1 MAEPLR
7 VLFVE
12 DSADDAELE
21 TLQLRRAGF
30 DVTYSRVCSAGD
42 LEAAVD
48 GPWQVII
55 ADYNMPNFTGL
66 DALTICHQRR
76 PELPFILVSGTLG
89 EDRAVEAL
97 KSGAQDYLIKD
108 NLRRLGP
115 AVVRALREAAAQR
128 ARDRANRAE
137 SFLARASAVL
147 GESLD
152 YRDTLKRVAQ
162 LVVPEVAEWCL
173 VDIAGDTGKLEPVAV
188 VNLDPEKV
196 QGLRRLRER
205 RPLPADARFG
215 PGYVVRTAESQLVA
229 QISPELVADFAR
241 DPEERAFLQSLEP
254 RSYLAVP
261 LKARGAVLGTLTLV
275 SSRPGREYDD
285 IDRAFA
291 EELARRAAFAVDNAR
306 LYSRTQEAVRLR
318 DDFLSVASHELR
330 TPLTTLQLQLQSL
343 LSAVTKGKPT
353 IVDPRD
359 ESKLDRAVRS
369 TERLSDLVDTLV
381 DVSRLASGNLPM
393 SPVTVDLGLVT
404 RKVVARHGEESR
416 RVESPLRIFENG
428 ELVTDGV
435 NPDRAILGHWDRE
448 RVEQMLGNL
457 LSNALKY
464 GAGKPIDVELTSD
477 DSWAEITVRDRGMGI
492 EATDLERIFGRFE
505 RAVSVRNYGGLG
517 LGLYMTREIAA
528 RHGGT
533 IRATSKPGEGAA
545 FTIRLPL
552 RPPAA

>member
-1 MAEPLR
+1 MGEPLR

-30 DVTYSRVCSAGD
+30 EVTFSRVCSAAD
-42 LEAAVD
+42 LEAAIG

-66 DALTICHQRR
+66 DALTICHRRR
-76 PELPFILVSGTLG
+76 PEIPFILVSGTLG

-115 AVVRALREAAAQR
+115 AVVRALREAEAKHERER
-128 ARDRANRAE
+128 AIRAD

-152 YRDTLKRVAQ
+152 YRDTLKRVAE
-162 LVVPEVAEWCL
+162 LVVPELADWCL
-173 VDIAGDTGKLEPVAV
+173 IDIAEGGKLQPVALV
-188 VNLDPEKV
+188 HLDAEKV
-196 QGLRRLRER
+196 QAVRQWREL
-205 RPLPADARFG
+205 RPLPADAPFG
-215 PGYVVRTAESQLVA
+215 PQHVLRTAEPQLAARVTGEMVA
-229 QISPELVADFAR
+229 GFAR
-241 DPEERAFLQSLEP
+241 DPEERALLERLEP
-254 RSYLAVP
+254 RSYLGVP
-261 LKARGAVLGTLTLV
+261 LQARGAVLGTLTLV
-275 SSRPGREYDD
+275 STHADRAYDASD
-285 IDRAFA
+285 LAFA
-291 EELARRAAFAVDNAR
+291 EELARRAGFAVDNAR
-306 LYSRTQEAVRLR
+306 LYIRVQEAVRLR

-343 LSAVTKGKPT
+343 LSAVSKGKPT
-353 IVDPRD
+353 IVHARD
-359 ESKLDRAVRS
+359 ESKLNRAVRS

-393 SPVTVDLGLVT
+393 SPVTVDLNLVT
-404 RKVVARHGEESR
+404 RKVVARFGEESQ

-428 ELVTDGV
+428 QLVTDGV
-435 NPDRAILGHWDRE
+435 NPAHAIVGYWDRE
-448 RVEQMLGNL
+448 RVEQMLSSL

-464 GAGKPIDVELTSD
+464 GTGKPIDVELSSD
-477 DSWAEITVRDRGMGI
+477 GGWAELTVRDRGMGI
-492 EATDLERIFGRFE
+492 SPADLERIFGRFE

-517 LGLYMTREIAA
+517 LGLYMTREIAE
-528 RHGGT
+528 RHGGSV
-533 IRATSKPGEGAA
+533 RASSKPGEGAA

-552 RPPAA
+552 RSPA